1 MRSLM
6 RKQIPANTEI
16 DANEKID
23 AIGFVLS
30 VLEQHGKEFDRLIC
44 KLSEITEQLR
54 ESDRVVCRIEAIDN
68 KLENLRNEVS
78 NMTKCRFG
86 SK

>member
-1 MRSLM
+1 M

-16 DANEKID
+16 ESNEKTD
-23 AIGFVLS
+23 AIGFVVS
-30 VLEQHGKEFDRLIC
+30 VLEQHEKEFDRLIY

-54 ESDRVVCRIEAIDN
+54 ESERVVCRIEAID
-68 KLENLRNEVS
+68 KELENLRNEVS

>member
-1 MRSLM
+1 M

-23 AIGFVLS
+23 IIGFVLS
-30 VLEQHGKEFDRLIC
+30 VLVQHGKEFDRLIC

-54 ESDRVVCRIEAIDN
+54 ESDRVVCRIEAIDK

>member
-1 MRSLM
+1 M

-30 VLEQHGKEFDRLIC
+30 VLEQHGKEFDRLIY

-54 ESDRVVCRIEAIDN
+54 ESGRVVCRIEAIDK